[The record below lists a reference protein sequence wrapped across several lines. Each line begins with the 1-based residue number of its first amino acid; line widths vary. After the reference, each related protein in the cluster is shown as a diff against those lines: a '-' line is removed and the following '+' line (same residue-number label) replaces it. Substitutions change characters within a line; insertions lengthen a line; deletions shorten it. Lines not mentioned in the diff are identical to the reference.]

1 MDEVEY
7 WKAQVQTR
15 NRERLTTVTRAATAW
30 SGVFAGLLT
39 LFAAVTF
46 AGGLTPVDALPG
58 PWAGVVRTLTV
69 LALLAALASTVL
81 TGRASGAALSTT
93 NDSTWDGQ
101 RDWVAGQAATAYA
114 RLRLG
119 RALGLAAVGLVALLT
134 VVAVVARPGAAVPTV
149 VVVVDGTAR
158 CGELQRQGDA
168 LTVGGT
174 ALTRVSSLTVVDGC
188 P

>member
-15 NRERLTTVTRAATAW
+15 NRDRLTTVTRAATAW

-58 PWAGVVRTLTV
+58 PWSGVVRTLTV
-69 LALLAALASTVL
+69 LALVAALASTVL
-81 TGRASGAALSTT
+81 TGMASGAAVSTT

-101 RDWVAGQAATAYA
+101 RDWVATQAATAYA

-119 RALGLAAVGLVALLT
+119 KAVGLVAVVLVALLT
-134 VVAVVARPGAAVPTV
+134 VVTVVARPADTAPTV
-149 VVVVDGTAR
+149 VVVVDGAAR
-158 CGELQRQGDA
+158 CGELQRRGDA
-168 LTVGGT
+168 LTVGGV
-174 ALTRVSSLTVVDGC
+174 ALTQVTSLTVVDGC